1 MIFTEER
8 PHLLPYVTGGITDTW
23 TDLVAAYAEAG
34 ADAVEVGLPFSDPT
48 LDGPTIQEASYLALS
63 RGTTADAILA
73 DVAGAPVPLVASTY
87 YQLVAHAGVERF
99 CARLHACGFRG
110 LIVPDLPLEE
120 SAQLEAVAADAGID
134 LVLLASPATPA
145 ARLAEIA
152 RRSRGFVYAVSLMGT
167 TGERHTLGAHAASLA
182 GALTTQTDLPVL
194 LGFGIATP
202 EQAVEAA
209 RSADG
214 IVVGAALMRRVLDGV
229 QPAAVGAFVASLRRA
244 LDSGVAP
251 DGEVPRDRR

>member
-1 MIFTEER
+1 MIFTR
-8 PHLLPYVTGGITDTW
+8 DRKALLPYVTGGITDDW
-23 TDLVAAYAEAG
+23 TDLVAAYADGG

-48 LDGPTIQEASYLALS
+48 LDGPTIQEASHVALS
-63 RGTTADAILA
+63 RGATADAIIA
-73 DVAGAPVPLVASTY
+73 EVAGAPLPLVASTY
-87 YQLVAHAGVERF
+87 YQLVAYAGAERF
-99 CARLHACGFRG
+99 CARLSRCGFRG

-120 SAQLEAVAADAGID
+120 SAHLEAVAADAGVD
-134 LVLLASPATPA
+134 LVLLASPVTPA

-167 TGERHTLGAHAASLA
+167 TGERRTLAPGATALA
-182 GALTTQTDLPVL
+182 RALSTRTDLPVL

-202 EQAVEAA
+202 EQAVDAA
-209 RSADG
+209 RGADG

-229 QPAAVGAFVASLRRA
+229 QPAAVGAFLASLRRA
-244 LDSGVAP
+244 LDSGVAA